1 MVNRQKLKLHNE
13 GGKKIVHPADA
24 QRRKEKEKYRLRKKE
39 HRKKYHTEVLLNKS
53 PGEIQSQIQFYKEL
67 DNAGKLSKANRDRLQ
82 RDEAMFGK
90 LKTEINERHQKRL
103 AEPKSYLEVDFEEL
117 KSYRKYSVFYD
128 SERNP
133 WGAPPPGH
141 SISYRHPDGS
151 VRPEPPSVDPDVEP
165 MDLVADGKK
174 AASDD
179 SDSDEEE
186 DEPPMLPSSLP
197 DGSLPASSFRSGMP
211 PLPPGMPPLPAGMPQ
226 GPTVLPPLPAGM
238 PPLPPGMPP
247 LPACM
252 PPPRP
257 GLSLLPAGMLPLPA
271 GVPPQ
276 LGGSTDLPPMP
287 PGMPPLPP
295 VMSEMPPM
303 PSGMPPFAAGVPP
316 GMSPGAADEQFV
328 MPVGYPS
335 VPSSLAGRPDTREQ
349 SGFLGVPA
357 AACPTVRSAW
367 GTAPSS
373 ASQPHS
379 QEACMRPPNT
389 RPPTST
395 AIAKGMKPKAARK
408 AFGAPPPPPPK
419 SKAPGRN
426 TGHVAPPPTGAS
438 TFFVPTS
445 LRTQKP
451 RVQMSV
457 VTSSATHLTSA
468 SILAVQRQRDETSI
482 DRGGMDDAYRADRKS
497 VV

>member
-1 MVNRQKLKLHNE
+1 M
-13 GGKKIVHPADA
+13 G
-24 QRRKEKEKYRLRKKE
+24 RRE
-39 HRKKYHTEVLLNKS
+39 
-53 PGEIQSQIQFYKEL
+53 
-67 DNAGKLSKANRDRLQ
+67 
-82 RDEAMFGK
+82 
-90 LKTEINERHQKRL
+90 
-103 AEPKSYLEVDFEEL
+103 
-117 KSYRKYSVFYD
+117 
-128 SERNP
+128 
-133 WGAPPPGH
+133 PPG
-141 SISYRHPDGS
+141 
-151 VRPEPPSVDPDVEP
+151 VDPDVEP

-257 GLSLLPAGMLPLPA
+257 GLSLLPAGM
-271 GVPPQ
+271 PPQ
-276 LGGSTDLPPMP
+276 LGGSTDL
-287 PGMPPLPP
+287 
-295 VMSEMPPM
+295 PPM

-335 VPSSLAGRPDTREQ
+335 VPSSLAGRQDTSDQ

-373 ASQPHS
+373 AGQPHS

-408 AFGAPPPPPPK
+408 AFVAPPPPPPK

-482 DRGGMDDAYRADRKS
+482 DQGGMDDAYRAFIRDLES
-497 VV
+497 

>member
-1 MVNRQKLKLHNE
+1 M
-13 GGKKIVHPADA
+13 G
-24 QRRKEKEKYRLRKKE
+24 
-39 HRKKYHTEVLLNKS
+39 
-53 PGEIQSQIQFYKEL
+53 
-67 DNAGKLSKANRDRLQ
+67 
-82 RDEAMFGK
+82 

-128 SERNP
+128 AERNP

-151 VRPEPPSVDPDVEP
+151 VRREPPSVDPDVEP

-211 PLPPGMPPLPAGMPQ
+211 PLPAGMPQ

-247 LPACM
+247 LPA
-252 PPPRP
+252 
-257 GLSLLPAGMLPLPA
+257 
-271 GVPPQ
+271 
-276 LGGSTDLPPMP
+276 
-287 PGMPPLPP
+287 GMPPLPP

-316 GMSPGAADEQFV
+316 VMSPGAADEQFV

-335 VPSSLAGRPDTREQ
+335 VPSSLAGRQDTSDQ

-373 ASQPHS
+373 AGQPHS
-379 QEACMRPPNT
+379 QEACMRLPNT

-408 AFGAPPPPPPK
+408 AFVAPPPPPPK

-451 RVQMSV
+451 RS
-457 VTSSATHLTSA
+457 
-468 SILAVQRQRDETSI
+468 D
-482 DRGGMDDAYRADRKS
+482 
-497 VV
+497 